1 MMRTEGERMEKNA
14 NLTRSKI
21 VATIG
26 PSSESE
32 ETLIEM
38 IEAGMDVAR
47 LNFSHG
53 THQDHIERFDLIRSI
68 SDIAIMF
75 DISGPKMRTG
85 EMEKGKE
92 SVYLN
97 LGDNFTLTTRDVLG
111 NESITSV
118 SYKDLSYDVNIGDVI
133 FLNDGII
140 GLRVVSIDDKDVHCQ
155 IESGGV
161 LSARKGVNI
170 PDVHLK
176 IDIPTPK
183 DIADMKIAAKLVSDY
198 LAVSFV
204 RTPEEMLKVR
214 EILQDEGVEIPLIAK
229 IEHSIGLKNFDAI
242 LEVADGIMVA
252 RGDLGVEIPPER
264 VPLVQKDVIHKCNRY
279 GKPVITATQMLES
292 MTSNPRPTRAEASDV
307 ANAVLDGTDAV
318 MLSGETAVGNYPV
331 ESIKTMD
338 RIAKNAEGSM
348 PYRDPD
354 YYDHGHEDVA
364 EVIGHV
370 IHTITKEMDVAAIIT
385 VTKGGF
391 TARMI
396 SKYRPKKSIIAIT
409 QDERVMRQLKLLWG
423 VYPLNKEIKTD
434 DASQLIYSSLRAVY
448 EEGLLSKDD
457 TVVIACGSVLVP
469 GKTNLIGIYEIDAV
483 LKY

>member
-1 MMRTEGERMEKNA
+1 MTKDTIW
-14 NLTRSKI
+14 TRSKI

-26 PSSESE
+26 PASESE
-32 ETLIEM
+32 ETLIDM

-53 THQDHIERFDLIRSI
+53 THQDHIERFNLIRSI

-75 DISGPKMRTG
+75 DISGPKIRTG
-85 EMEKGKE
+85 SMEKGKE

-97 LGDNFTLTTRDVLG
+97 VGDDFILTARDVLG
-111 NESITSV
+111 NEEITSI
-118 SYKDLSYDVNIGDVI
+118 SYKDLPNDVESGDRI

-140 GLRVVSIDDKDVHCQ
+140 GLRVISVTETDVHCRV
-155 IESGGV
+155 ESGGV
-161 LSARKGVNI
+161 ISARKGVNI
-170 PDVHLK
+170 PEINLT
-176 IDIPTPK
+176 IDNPTEK
-183 DIADMKIAAKLVSDY
+183 DIEDLTLAAKLVSDY

-204 RTPEEMLKVR
+204 RTPEEILRVR
-214 EILQDEGVEIPLIAK
+214 EVLQDNGTDIPLIAK
-229 IEHSIGLKNFDAI
+229 IENSIGLKNFHSI

-264 VPLVQKDVIHKCNRY
+264 VPLVQKDIIHECNAY

-318 MLSGETAVGNYPV
+318 MLSGETAVGNYPI
-331 ESIKTMD
+331 ESVKTME
-338 RIAKNAEGSM
+338 RIAKNAETSM

-354 YYDHGHEDVA
+354 YYDHGHENVA

-385 VTKGGF
+385 VTTGGF

-409 QDERVMRQLKLLWG
+409 HDEHVMRQLRLLWG
-423 VYPLNKEIKTD
+423 VYPLKKEIQTD
-434 DASQLIYSSLRAVY
+434 DASRLIYSSLKAVY
-448 EEGLLSKDD
+448 DAGLLSKDD
-457 TVVIACGSVLVP
+457 TAVIACGSVLVP
-469 GKTNLIGIYEIDAV
+469 GKTNLIGIYKISEVI
-483 LKY
+483 KY

>member
-1 MMRTEGERMEKNA
+1 MTKDA
-14 NLTRSKI
+14 KLTRSKI

-26 PSSESE
+26 PSSDSE
-32 ETLIEM
+32 ETLTEM
-38 IEAGMDVAR
+38 INAGLDVAR

-53 THQDHIERFDLIRSI
+53 THQEHIKRFDVIRSI

-75 DISGPKMRTG
+75 DISGPKIRTG
-85 EMEKGKE
+85 PMEKGKE

-97 LGDNFTLTTRDVLG
+97 VGDEFVLTTREVLG
-111 NESITSV
+111 NETITSV
-118 SYKDLSYDVNIGDVI
+118 SYKALPTDVKAGDRI

-140 GLRVVSIDDKDVHCQ
+140 GLRVTSIEGRDVRCQ
-155 IESGGV
+155 VKSGGV

-170 PDVHLK
+170 PDVHLT
-176 IDIPTPK
+176 IGNPTPK
-183 DIADMKIAAKLVSDY
+183 DIEDLQVAAKLVSDY

-204 RTPEEMLKVR
+204 RRPEEILKVR
-214 EILQDEGVEIPLIAK
+214 ELLQDKGVEIPLIAK
-229 IEHSIGLKNFDAI
+229 IEQSVGLKNFDAI
-242 LEVADGIMVA
+242 LDVTDGVMVA

-264 VPLVQKDVIHKCNRY
+264 VPLVQKDIIHKCNRY

-292 MTSNPRPTRAEASDV
+292 MTTNPRPTRAEASDV

-318 MLSGETAVGNYPV
+318 MLSGETAVGDYPV
-331 ESIKTMD
+331 EAVRTME
-338 RIAKNAEGSM
+338 RIARNAEASM
-348 PYRDPD
+348 PFRDPD

-385 VTKGGF
+385 VTTGGF

-409 QDERVMRQLKLLWG
+409 QDERVMRQLNLLWG
-423 VYPLNKEIKTD
+423 IYPLKKEIQTD
-434 DASQLIYSSLRAVY
+434 DASQLIYSSLKAVY
-448 EEGLLSKDD
+448 EAGLLSMDD
-457 TVVIACGSVLVP
+457 TAVIACGSVLVA
-469 GKTNLIGIYEIDAV
+469 GKTNLIGIYEIGAV
-483 LKY
+483 LKS

>member
-1 MMRTEGERMEKNA
+1 MEKDIIW
-14 NLTRSKI
+14 TRSKI

-32 ETLIEM
+32 ETLLDM

-53 THQDHIERFDLIRSI
+53 SHQDHIERFDLIRSI
-68 SDIAIMF
+68 SDVAIMF
-75 DISGPKMRTG
+75 DIPGPKVRTG
-85 EMEKGKE
+85 PMEKGKE

-97 LGDNFTLTTRDVLG
+97 VGDNFILTARDVLG
-111 NESITSV
+111 NEEITSI
-118 SYKDLSYDVNIGDVI
+118 SYKDLPNDVESGDQI

-140 GLRVVSIDDKDVHCQ
+140 GLRVISVTETDVHCRV
-155 IESGGV
+155 ESGGI
-161 LSARKGVNI
+161 LSARKGVNVPEI
-170 PDVHLK
+170 NLT
-176 IDIPTPK
+176 IDNPTEK
-183 DIADMKIAAKLVSDY
+183 DIEDIAIAAKLESDY

-204 RTPEEMLKVR
+204 RTPEEILKVR
-214 EILQDEGVEIPLIAK
+214 EVLQDKGVDIPLIAK

-264 VPLVQKDVIHKCNRY
+264 VPLVQKEIIHKCNRY

-292 MTSNPRPTRAEASDV
+292 MTTNPRPTRAEASDV

-331 ESIKTMD
+331 ESVKTMD

-354 YYDHGHEDVA
+354 YYDHGHENVA

-385 VTKGGF
+385 VTTGGF

-409 QDERVMRQLKLLWG
+409 QDERVMRQLRLLWG
-423 VYPLNKEIKTD
+423 VFPLNKEIQTD
-434 DASQLIYSSLRAVY
+434 DASKL
-448 EEGLLSKDD
+448 
-457 TVVIACGSVLVP
+457 
-469 GKTNLIGIYEIDAV
+469 
-483 LKY
+483 